1 MVPSF
6 RKHWARYSP
15 GVVCPGIRHQTG
27 FQSAAATT
35 LLDPGEFWNHS
46 VTADSQ
52 REILWNTETTGAQE
66 SVWWGA
72 EWLVLNQK
80 KNDGGEST
88 FSDNSELRVTDGS
101 TEGLD
106 AGQYRQLVTD
116 VQFLPK
122 SSRQNMDACIL
133 SPFSILLIC
142 LLTIRVKLTIIPQ
155 LMPKPR

>member
-1 MVPSF
+1 MQ
-6 RKHWARYSP
+6 P
-15 GVVCPGIRHQTG
+15 GGSMPWDQTSNWISECSSNYTPWPWG
-27 FQSAAATT
+27 V
-35 LLDPGEFWNHS
+35 LK
-46 VTADSQ
+46 SQ
-52 REILWNTETTGAQE
+52 RDSRQQTAKERSYETQETTGAQK

-88 FSDNSELRVTDGS
+88 FSDNSELRATDGS